1 MTVTKEKF
9 FRQAKV
15 SPQDKISATDLAA
28 REITA
33 AETANREK
41 KTEKLRA
48 LRLAQPVVEP
58 VKPLKKKRQK
68 SD

>member
-9 FRQAKV
+9 FKQARV

-58 VKPLKKKRQK
+58 AKQSKKRQK
-68 SD
+68 LA

>member
-9 FRQAKV
+9 FKLARV

-58 VKPLKKKRQK
+58 VKQSKKRQK
-68 SD
+68 LA